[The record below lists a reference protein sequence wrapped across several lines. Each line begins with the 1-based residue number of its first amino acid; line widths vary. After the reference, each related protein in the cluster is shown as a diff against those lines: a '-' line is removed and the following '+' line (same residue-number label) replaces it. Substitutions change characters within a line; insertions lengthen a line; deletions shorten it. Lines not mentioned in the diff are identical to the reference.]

1 MVWDLRSAYNRNN
14 AITSFIIWSLYLNMG
29 KNANPQNLKE
39 TFLSEEEAQML
50 PF

>member
-1 MVWDLRSAYNRNN
+1 
-14 AITSFIIWSLYLNMG
+14 MG